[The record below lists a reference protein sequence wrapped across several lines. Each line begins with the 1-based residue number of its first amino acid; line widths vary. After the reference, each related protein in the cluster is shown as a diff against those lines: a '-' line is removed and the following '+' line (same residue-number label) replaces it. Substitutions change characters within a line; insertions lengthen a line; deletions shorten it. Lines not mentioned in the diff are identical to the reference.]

1 MGSEMCI
8 RDRVIDTIHSNYS
21 ANFPYAKYDWSID
34 NELAERDSVYGWSMY
49 VFDPPIM
56 PGDEFFLEFEG
67 ERKRKG
73 FSNGGVDM
81 TVVENGT
88 LIFSSQILPTFG
100 YDSDRELRQKRTRKK
115 YGLDEEKDPMPAYN
129 DPEGLKNGI
138 LGDDADW
145 VDYEMT
151 ISTDPDQIAITPGYL
166 QSEWNEN

>member
-1 MGSEMCI
+1 
-8 RDRVIDTIHSNYS
+8 
-21 ANFPYAKYDWSID
+21 
-34 NELAERDSVYGWSMY
+34 
-49 VFDPPIM
+49 
-56 PGDEFFLEFEG
+56 
-67 ERKRKG
+67 
-73 FSNGGVDM
+73 M

-145 VDYEMT
+145 VDYEM
-151 ISTDPDQIAITPGYL
+151 IVSTDPDQIAMTPGYL
-166 QSEWNEN
+166 QNEWSEKGRRFFHYKMDQPIHNLFAFVSGRYAVMKETWNDIDLEILYHNYQIT

>member
-1 MGSEMCI
+1 M
-8 RDRVIDTIHSNYS
+8 
-21 ANFPYAKYDWSID
+21 
-34 NELAERDSVYGWSMY
+34 
-49 VFDPPIM
+49 FDPPIM

-115 YGLDEEKDPMPAYN
+115 YGLEEEKDPMPH
-129 DPEGLKNGI
+129 I
-138 LGDDADW
+138 
-145 VDYEMT
+145 T
-151 ISTDPDQIAITPGYL
+151 IQKD
-166 QSEWNEN
+166 